1 MVVRRLALL
10 GLAAMLAVGPQAWAA
25 PGRGASIGS
34 RGSRT
39 YILPPRTPA
48 TPFGAQPFQRTITP
62 PPYAPARPGYGT
74 GAMGVRAR
82 AHPFATGFLGGLFG
96 AGLAGLLL
104 GHGLFG
110 GMSGGAGLLG
120 ILLQVGLL
128 VLLVRWLL
136 KRLRSGGVAAYA
148 PSPGYGQAAPAGLQP
163 IEIGRGDY
171 AAFEA
176 VLREVMRAWTME
188 DMPALGRVATP
199 EMVGILADQRRE
211 LARRGARNS
220 TTDVKL
226 EKGDLAEA
234 WREET
239 TDYAT
244 VAMRWSAID
253 IDTDAT
259 GRVLAGDPTQRAV
272 RAEYWTF
279 VRRPY
284 GAWILS
290 AIQQG

>member
-1 MVVRRLALL
+1 MGVRWLAMLLALA
-10 GLAAMLAVGPQAWAA
+10 LALMPGPQASASA
-25 PGRGASIGS
+25 GRGASIGS

-39 YILPPRTPA
+39 YILPPRTAA
-48 TPFGAQPFQRTITP
+48 TPFGAQPFQRTVTP
-62 PPYAPARPGYGT
+62 PPFVGRPGIAG
-74 GAMGVRAR
+74 GQAR
-82 AHPFATGFLGGLFG
+82 SHPFATGFLGGLIG
-96 AGLAGLLL
+96 AGLGGLLL

-110 GMSGGAGLLG
+110 GLHGGAGLLG

-128 VLLVRWLL
+128 VLLVRWLMG
-136 KRLRSGGVAAYA
+136 RLRSGGVASYA
-148 PSPGYGQAAPAGLQP
+148 PSPGYGQAAGAPPGLAP

-176 VLREVMRAWTME
+176 VLREVQRAWTMG
-188 DMPALGRVATP
+188 DLPALGRVATP
-199 EMVGILADQRRE
+199 EMVGIFADQGRE

-220 TTDVKL
+220 TTDVRL

-234 WREET
+234 WREGT

-253 IDTDAT
+253 IDTDPT
-259 GRVLAGDPTQRAV
+259 GRVLAGDPSQRAV
-272 RAEYWTF
+272 QSEYWTF

-284 GAWILS
+284 GSWILS